1 MKLTEQQI
9 NTLMKHVLQ
18 LQEQPSFDNFNDV
31 KKQNNATVDAKTR
44 KQQVF
49 SKIGLKPI
57 PGLIGSYPEPVG
69 KGLTQSQYIAQI
81 IYSAKG
87 AVDNEHNATQALLS
101 IKDKKQ
107 FAETFRA
114 LKKLSGG
121 QGIAQFISSFFGTY
135 DNAYIS
141 LLASYKAIKGASDV
155 GTTASAES
163 LSNRNHWKTE
173 ARLRKIIAHLQKIG
187 AWSTTINELQKTYK
201 KIKQIAALEKK
212 VWKSSYIKM
221 GADFIKENYHEI
233 LLVLEILTSLITFP
247 IGLIVSAGI
256 GFVNAG
262 LYATEGEYYEAGIT
276 AVFALMPAIGHL
288 VPKIPQIA
296 KLGAK
301 GMERLGQKL
310 LQKSG
315 NLTKTEQLV
324 AKGLIRSKD
333 ALKGIYERYM
343 LTSAKNAE
351 MGILAKAG
359 LKSMLPKAIAGKPN
373 PQLVAKVANL
383 SAADKIVLMLS
394 RGVMKASE
402 FSLMMAAWTKGTD
415 LVVKNVWDPI
425 YKKYL
430 ANSEYEQALY
440 KDLVGE

>member
-155 GTTASAES
+155 ASP
-163 LSNRNHWKTE
+163 L
-173 ARLRKIIAHLQKIG
+173 AH
-187 AWSTTINELQKTYK
+187 
-201 KIKQIAALEKK
+201 AL
-212 VWKSSYIKM
+212 
-221 GADFIKENYHEI
+221 
-233 LLVLEILTSLITFP
+233 
-247 IGLIVSAGI
+247 
-256 GFVNAG
+256 
-262 LYATEGEYYEAGIT
+262 
-276 AVFALMPAIGHL
+276 
-288 VPKIPQIA
+288 
-296 KLGAK
+296 
-301 GMERLGQKL
+301 
-310 LQKSG
+310 
-315 NLTKTEQLV
+315 
-324 AKGLIRSKD
+324 
-333 ALKGIYERYM
+333 
-343 LTSAKNAE
+343 
-351 MGILAKAG
+351 
-359 LKSMLPKAIAGKPN
+359 
-373 PQLVAKVANL
+373 
-383 SAADKIVLMLS
+383 
-394 RGVMKASE
+394 
-402 FSLMMAAWTKGTD
+402 
-415 LVVKNVWDPI
+415 
-425 YKKYL
+425 
-430 ANSEYEQALY
+430 
-440 KDLVGE
+440 